1 MRLNDR
7 EDIVEEFH
15 AAFGHSIKERVT
27 SEILDFRMKLI
38 SEEFEE
44 LLEAV
49 VIMASNMDVGN
60 YRVED
65 YEHVIKELADLQYV
79 ISGFAVSLGIPLQV
93 AFNRVHQS
101 NMSKL
106 GPDGRPILRSD
117 GKVLKSE
124 NYRPPSLIDLI
135 PIEKK

>member
-1 MRLNDR
+1 MLTR
-7 EDIVEEFH
+7 EDVVTNFH
-15 AAFGHSIKERVT
+15 KAFGHPVDEQVT
-27 SEILDFRMKLI
+27 PQLLDFRMKLI

-49 VIMASNMDVGN
+49 VIMASNMEVGN
-60 YRVED
+60 YHIQD
-65 YEHVIKELADLQYV
+65 YENVIKELADIQYV
-79 ISGFAVSLGIPLQV
+79 ISGFAVSMGIPLQI
-93 AFNRVHQS
+93 AFNRVHLS

-106 GPDGRPILRSD
+106 GSDGKPILRSD

-135 PIEKK
+135 PTEKR

>member
-1 MRLNDR
+1 MLTR
-7 EDIVEEFH
+7 EDVVTHFH
-15 AAFGHSIKERVT
+15 KAFSHPVDERVT
-27 SEILDFRMKLI
+27 PQLLDFRMKLI

-49 VIMASNMDVGN
+49 VIMASNMEVGN
-60 YRVED
+60 YQVED
-65 YEHVIKELADLQYV
+65 YENVIKELADIQYV
-79 ISGFAVSLGIPLQV
+79 ISGFAVSMGIPLQTV
-93 AFNRVHQS
+93 FNRVHLS

-106 GPDGRPILRSD
+106 GSDGKPILRSD

-135 PIEKK
+135 PTEKR